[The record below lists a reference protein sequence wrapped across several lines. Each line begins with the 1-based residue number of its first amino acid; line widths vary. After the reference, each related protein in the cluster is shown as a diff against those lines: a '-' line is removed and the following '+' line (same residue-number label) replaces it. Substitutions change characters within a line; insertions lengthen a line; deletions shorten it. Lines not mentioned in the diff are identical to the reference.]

1 MKPIRQSQER
11 IDEKAMKPNLKIL
24 WNTSHAILL
33 KAGHGIEIIRSI
45 WHGNRVARETS
56 VEKTKEAWNIG
67 RRKRIK
73 RGVRGCNADGGE
85 HERKHCPRGGRG
97 WDGGVSILHRGD
109 NIARRHFKSSVIGA
123 AILSRPP
130 VQSVQRPSP
139 SFLRTS
145 SHVSIAL
152 SSRISHI
159 SKLQPPLRIVS
170 SYIGSSF

>member
-11 IDEKAMKPNLKIL
+11 IDEKTMKPNLKIL
-24 WNTSHAILL
+24 YTSHAILL

-73 RGVRGCNADGGE
+73 RGVRGLNADGGE

-130 VQSVQRPSP
+130 VQSVHRPSP